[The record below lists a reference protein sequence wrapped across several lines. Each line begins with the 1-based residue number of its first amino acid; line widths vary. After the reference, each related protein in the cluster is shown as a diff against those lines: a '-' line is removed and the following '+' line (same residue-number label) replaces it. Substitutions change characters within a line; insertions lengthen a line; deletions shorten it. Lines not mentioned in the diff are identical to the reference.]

1 MWRRKRHID
10 DAPHPAPGL
19 GNQFGWHVHE
29 AIQWWTASVD
39 IKSSIVVIETAVA
52 GAAAKVLITDKGE
65 LHSAVG
71 LHLAAAICAT
81 TALVLAVGCALWV
94 VFPRLERS
102 RTSTLAPSGLIYF
115 GHLRARRPA
124 DIATALAG
132 MTPDEERRQLAQQLH
147 MTGQVAWR
155 NHAWLPASLGL
166 FALGSALLVL
176 AFVAF

>member
-1 MWRRKRHID
+1 
-10 DAPHPAPGL
+10 L
-19 GNQFGWHVHE
+19 
-29 AIQWWTASVD
+29 
-39 IKSSIVVIETAVA
+39 SSPQY
-52 GAAAKVLITDKGE
+52 
-65 LHSAVG
+65 
-71 LHLAAAICAT
+71 C
-81 TALVLAVGCALWV
+81 
-94 VFPRLERS
+94 
-102 RTSTLAPSGLIYF
+102 

-155 NHAWLPASLGL
+155 KHAWLQASLGL